1 MEARHRAVA
10 AAGGAAVA
18 VLLLGLWLVAGG
30 DDGPRPG
37 TGTGPKPTTAVTEV
51 GKRPPG
57 PGLTPPP
64 RTTTAPTPPTAATEA
79 GPTPVGPPARSAGAL
94 RGLVVDEARRPIAG
108 AEVQAGGVPG
118 EQVTPL
124 LALTDQDGRFALETL
139 PPTPIL
145 EVAARGFARKVV
157 PLDGASAQVEVVLL
171 PGRRLAGRVVAA
183 EDGAG
188 LEGAVIEGESAT
200 WHGKVHSGAGGAFA
214 FEDAAAGEELAL
226 VAWAEGR
233 VSKVTDEG
241 GLDPIALERGRRLH
255 GRVLLPDGAPAA
267 GAQVFVTAASQ
278 LMRPQRTLA
287 GADGRFE
294 VFGLGA
300 DDGARVAAVHAA
312 GGTPAATPLDGPWLE
327 PSLTGGDGAEGD
339 GLTVA
344 LTWTRPVEVRGGAA
358 GKADADVALR
368 ALDPPPWSPAGRL
381 DGTPSRTGGRL
392 FQDVV
397 PGTYVLEQGGQ
408 RVGDELVVPAGE
420 GAFLVPWPGTKLE
433 PPKGEV
439 RPRGPLRV
447 RVEDEARRPVEG
459 ATVIVAGVG
468 REAARRSLVTGADGT
483 VVVDPAPA
491 GGLVLTASGDGRI
504 LVTPGALGEADAPDE
519 VTLRLVKPVTLEGRV
534 AFPPGVKGPAEVRVA
549 TPDDDVLRSG
559 RTRDDGGFRLPDLPP
574 GPVVVEVTAEGCTP
588 ASLTLELPSTAPITV
603 TLVPEGELHE
613 HHEGDGHKH

>member
-1 MEARHRAVA
+1 MA

-18 VLLLGLWLVAGG
+18 VLLLCVWLVAGG
-30 DDGPRPG
+30 DEPGPRTGPGTGPRTTTTTTGAGPKPTRPLEPPPRPG
-37 TGTGPKPTTAVTEV
+37 TTTSGPTQATDAGPAPV
-51 GKRPPG
+51 GP
-57 PGLTPPP
+57 
-64 RTTTAPTPPTAATEA
+64 TAPTT
-79 GPTPVGPPARSAGAL
+79 GAL
-94 RGLVVDEARRPIAG
+94 RGLVVDEGKRPIPG
-108 AEVQAGGVPG
+108 AEVQAGGIPG

-124 LALTDQDGRFALETL
+124 LAVTDKDGRFALETL
-139 PPTPIL
+139 PPTPVL
-145 EVAARGFARKVV
+145 EVAARGFARRVV
-157 PLDGASAQVEVVLL
+157 PLDGAATQVEVVLH

-183 EDGAG
+183 EDGSG
-188 LEGAVIEGESAT
+188 LEGAVVEGESAT
-200 WHGKVHSGAGGAFA
+200 WHGRVQSGAGGAFA
-214 FEDAAAGEELAL
+214 FEDAPAGEELAL

-241 GLDPIALERGRRLH
+241 GLDPIALDRGQRLA
-255 GRVLLPDGAPAA
+255 GRVVLPDGAPAA

-287 GADGRFE
+287 DGDGRFE

-300 DDGARVAAVHAA
+300 EDGARVAAVHAA
-312 GGTPAATPLDGPWLE
+312 GGRPAATPLDGPWLE
-327 PSLTGGDGAEGD
+327 PGIYAGSD

-368 ALDPPPWSPAGRL
+368 ALDPPPWSPTGRL

-392 FQDVV
+392 FADVV
-397 PGTYVLEQGGQ
+397 PGTYLLEQNGQ
-408 RVGDELVVPAGE
+408 RVGEELVVPAGE
-420 GAFLVPWPGTKLE
+420 GAFLVPWPGTRLE
-433 PPKGEV
+433 APAADAK
-439 RPRGPLRV
+439 PRGPIRI
-447 RVEDEARRPVEG
+447 RVEDEGRRPVEG

-483 VVVDPAPA
+483 VVVDPAPP
-491 GGLVLTASGDGRI
+491 GGLVLTASADGRI
-504 LVTPGALGEADAPDE
+504 LVTPGALGEADAPAE

-549 TPDDDVLRSG
+549 TLEDDVLRTG

-588 ASLTLELPSTAPITV
+588 ASLTLDLPSAAPVTV

-613 HHEGDGHKH
+613 HKDGEEGHIHEEGDGH